1 MPPPNLLIIRP
12 FRPADAPD
20 CMALFHSNVPAF
32 FAASEAPEFAAFLAE
47 PNAHFFVAERG
58 GRVVGCGGAYVRG
71 RSGRLCWGMVARDL
85 HRSGVGAALLRWRL
99 ALLFEDSEVDQ
110 VELSTSQHSAGF
122 FKRFGFS
129 ALKTEPDGHAPGIDE
144 VQMRLLRAA
153 WAPELGNTTP

>member
-1 MPPPNLLIIRP
+1 MPISIAPRLRP
-12 FRPADAPD
+12 YRPDDAPVS
-20 CMALFHSNVPAF
+20 MALFQSNVPGF

-47 PNAHFFVAERG
+47 PNAHFFVAERE

-71 RSGRLCWGMVARDL
+71 RSGRLCWGMVEQGL
-85 HRSGVGAALLRWRL
+85 HRSGVGAALLHRRL

-129 ALKTEPDGHAPGIDE
+129 SVQTEPDGFAPGIDE
-144 VQMRLLRAA
+144 VKMCLPRAA
-153 WAPELGNTTP
+153 WVPERLGTPP